1 MMAPTFSDVGRT
13 SWLGTEAFLAGGA
26 AGGTEVAGRLLGGM
40 AVRVLA
46 GGVGWIGSLD
56 KPRAL
61 PKSVSGRDCRG
72 RNTCLLWD
80 LCCFTHT
87 KNTQTPSDMATQQF
101 LQPAFLEGSTSTEDA
116 AARTAQ
122 MWLSN
127 PLNRFS
133 LPSVNKAAD
142 ADGDGLLDKDE
153 FAGLFDL
160 DGDGQVSA
168 AEAAKAKALFAMV
181 DKDGDGQLTEE
192 ELKQVSAPP
201 PHPMQS

>member
-1 MMAPTFSDVGRT
+1 
-13 SWLGTEAFLAGGA
+13 
-26 AGGTEVAGRLLGGM
+26 
-40 AVRVLA
+40 
-46 GGVGWIGSLD
+46 
-56 KPRAL
+56 
-61 PKSVSGRDCRG
+61 
-72 RNTCLLWD
+72 
-80 LCCFTHT
+80 
-87 KNTQTPSDMATQQF
+87 MATQQF